1 MNKYKKIAM
10 SAVAV
15 VMAGAMLVPLAACKR
30 NRPNDDRDYSFNWDE
45 KPTHEAGYAP
55 KTKEGKDN
63 QLTYTMDKSIT
74 LNMNVG
80 NQNSTAEQGITYRAD
95 KELSGTAKMPDG
107 KSYAAGDLK
116 PAWAGLSEQLKVGF
130 NDVFTNKGSAAQIT
144 DAING
149 TITNYDVITGSV
161 TEINKN
167 ADYFLDLN
175 QYMYYMPNYKA
186 FLQSNPVA
194 VFSLTGND
202 KGGMY
207 IAPYFD
213 GNDDIEKYELMNKK
227 WVDVI
232 LGDGS
237 VAAATDTFKAQAD
250 AKSNQ
255 KADGSKASATSYM
268 GTTGSWQVDT
278 TDPADATKTI
288 KVTVD
293 YNAALTAAKDKTTPL
308 GAAIEAAAGKVYD
321 GASGNIVDL
330 QNFAINA
337 KSGAVTG
344 AQLIAILR
352 AYVDVAYKNGNNKMY
367 ANRADVFNS
376 ASAAWDVDL
385 MVAMMRCVVTGT
397 ELFGDEANTMDKVFG
412 LTGRQDT
419 TQRTVDLYALG
430 GELYGIRGMES
441 RYEYTYINGN
451 GELAD
456 ARQNAESYDL
466 LAKMGALADEGLLYV
481 CATGDANQGT
491 GPANGK
497 ISYNNTGSIQSFM
510 LHDYVQTQTKA
521 AIDGSKGVP
530 EDYNFAPVVT
540 PVSKWDVDGN
550 ASNGHEEIMRFTE
563 SWRSVKNTGFC
574 IPKASV
580 KDKPEKLSAVLAFI
594 DYLFSADG
602 QILMTYGPMS
612 TTGNTNPDGW
622 WYATESSK
630 KLKDIVDSSKT
641 IPATDYAPAQYTLK
655 ASTDA
660 EKATKKQVFVYNG
673 KVYEGLAYADR
684 NIPQMTTA
692 NKDFYLGKAV
702 NGSQQGLNN
711 IKVKAIGD
719 YTGYARKIVG
729 TTLPIGNK
737 DQGFEY
743 QATAQCGL
751 DGAAIV
757 ATAINNGT
765 IKHVKL
771 TLTKD
776 DSLWYMSAPTSLP
789 FSSGDRTT
797 LNNSQQTLFGSKYF
811 YNESKTNWYY
821 NVFTDLVFFGFDP
834 THKICGENGGE
845 AMKENGTAYVAW
857 LNGEGLNTRISIHKG
872 SWKTLDK
879 LYKITDSEAK

>member
-30 NRPNDDRDYSFNWDE
+30 NRPNDNRDYTFNWDE
-45 KPTHEAGYAP
+45 KPTHETGYAP

-63 QLTYTMDKSIT
+63 QLTYAMDKSIT
-74 LNMNVG
+74 LNMNIG
-80 NQNSTAEQGITYRAD
+80 NKGTQTIAYLAA
-95 KELSGTAKMPDG
+95 KELSGSAKMPDG
-107 KSYAAGDLK
+107 KNYAPGDLK

-130 NDVFTNKGSAAQIT
+130 NDVFTDLDSAGQIT
-144 DAING
+144 NAISG

-161 TEINKN
+161 DEINKN

-227 WVDVI
+227 WVSVI
-232 LGDGS
+232 LGDDS

-250 AKSNQ
+250 AKSSQN
-255 KADGSKASATSYM
+255 ADGSKASATSYM

-293 YNAALTAAKDKTTPL
+293 YDAALTAAKDKATPL

-321 GASGNIVDL
+321 GTSGNIVDL

-367 ANRADVFNS
+367 TNRADVFNS

-441 RYEYTYINGN
+441 RFEYTYLDNNGDMK
-451 GELAD
+451 D
-456 ARQNAESYDL
+456 ARQNAESFDL
-466 LAKMGALADEGLLYV
+466 LAKMGALADEGLLYL
-481 CATGDANQGT
+481 CGTGNDKSGT
-491 GPANGK
+491 GPASGK
-497 ISYNNTGSIQSFM
+497 TSYNNTGSIQTFM

-530 EDYNFAPVVT
+530 EDYNFAPVLT

-550 ASNGHEEIMRFTE
+550 ASNGHEAIMRFTE

-692 NKDFYLGKAV
+692 NKDFYLGKEV
-702 NGSQQGLNN
+702 NGSKQGESS
-711 IKVKAIGD
+711 IIAKSIGE

-776 DSLWYMSAPTSLP
+776 DSLWYMSVPTSLP
-789 FSSGDRTT
+789 FTSGNRTT
-797 LNNSQQTLFGSKYF
+797 LNNSEQTDISGKYF
-811 YNESKTNWYY
+811 YNNSKTQYIF
-821 NVFTDLVFFGFDP
+821 NVYTDLVFFGFDN
-834 THKICGENGGE
+834 THTICGIVGGD

-857 LNGEGLNTRISIHKG
+857 LNSIGVGTRVSIYKS
-872 SWKTLDK
+872 SWKTLDN